1 MIWVE
6 FSRGKLIMM
15 NMEGLLVELTI
26 MPVIKRKEYLTPIII
41 PTNGGLE
48 KLHMNQEVILKG
60 SISHE

>member
-15 NMEGLLVELTI
+15 NKGLLVELTI
-26 MPVIKRKEYLTPIII
+26 MLVIKHKEYLTPIII
-41 PTNGGLE
+41 PTNRGLE

-60 SISHE
+60 SIRHE